1 MTCIRNCDGTPYK
14 LTGSLNTYDPTS
26 PDLFLLNSL
35 DEQVIEISGTPIL
48 YYELF
53 IQKQTI
59 DPLYREDRGKIWS
72 NNPVTLRGVYEPIP
86 SQNYLNMFGIDAPD
100 EMQFKFNYRAVL
112 QAIGHPPK
120 IGSRLY
126 SPHKAENWVI
136 VQRNVGDFF
145 LWGELRLTLIA
156 QRFQESTTTGEGR
169 VKQQNVI
176 IPTASGPKPINSV
189 QVDNPQV
196 MGLGSNTPPN
206 CTQ

>member
-1 MTCIRNCDGTPYK
+1 MTCIKNCDGTPYK
-14 LTGSLNTYDPTS
+14 LAGSLNTYDPTN

-35 DEQVIEISGTPIL
+35 DEQIIEISGTPIL

-72 NNPVTLRGVYEPIP
+72 NNPVTLRGYYEPIP

-100 EMQFKFNYRAVL
+100 EMQFQFNYRAVL

-126 SPHKAENWVI
+126 SPQKAENWVVI
-136 VQRNVGDFF
+136 QRNVGDFM

-156 QRFQESTTTGEGR
+156 QRFQESTTTGEGK

-189 QVDNPQV
+189 QVDSPQI
-196 MGLGSNTPPN
+196 MGLRAKN
-206 CTQ
+206 CT